1 MSFGAAT
8 LCAARLCVLAAL
20 IIFAATLQALAHAA
34 LISSQ
39 PADRAVLASSP
50 DRFILIFNE
59 PVTPLRLQLIDNRGE
74 AMPLTNVVQH
84 NMSLILRA
92 PVPLGQGTHALSWR
106 VVSADGHPVA
116 GTLVFSVG
124 QPDTT
129 TPILDNGDAKL
140 RTAVWL
146 VRAAIF
152 AALFFGNGGAFF
164 ANWIGRPLPGR
175 AANAIAALCAVGF
188 VLLPVSIGLQG
199 LDALGLPLSAFF
211 TLEPWNAGF
220 ATTYGKT
227 ALIAQAALLLALIA
241 LLARGALARVASLT
255 ALAGVGFALAASGHA
270 AAAAPQALMRPA
282 VWLHAVAVTLWIGS
296 LYPLRTLLRAGPD
309 PALPRFS
316 RAIPWVIVALLVSGV
331 TLAVVQLAR
340 VDALWTTNY
349 GWILSIK
356 LVLVALFLAL
366 AAANRFW
373 LTAQVENGDPVA
385 RTQLRYSMALEI
397 TLAVLIFALVAGW
410 RFTPPP
416 RSIPQEP
423 QAEFVHF
430 HANHV
435 MADVTLTP
443 GRAGR
448 STGELMMRDER
459 YQPVTP
465 KEVTLIFSQLASGI
479 EPMRREAVSLG
490 NARWR
495 IDDVVLPRPGRWRLR
510 IDVLVNDF
518 EKVSLED
525 DIRIRP

>member
-1 MSFGAAT
+1 MF
-8 LCAARLCVLAAL
+8 
-20 IIFAATLQALAHAA
+20 AHAA

-39 PADRAVLASSP
+39 PADRAVLSSSP

-74 AMPLTNVVQH
+74 ATPLTNIVQH
-84 NMSLILRA
+84 NMSVIVRA
-92 PVPLGQGTHALSWR
+92 PAPLGQGTHALSWR
-106 VVSADGHPVA
+106 VVSSDGHPVA
-116 GTLVFSVG
+116 GTLIFSVG

-129 TPILDNGDAKL
+129 TPILDNGDTKL
-140 RTAVWL
+140 RTSIWL
-146 VRAAIF
+146 VRAGIF
-152 AALFFGNGGAFF
+152 AALFFGIGGAFF
-164 ANWIGRPLPGR
+164 ANWMGRPLPGR
-175 AANAIAALCAVGF
+175 AANAMAALCALGF

-199 LDALGLPLSAFF
+199 LDALGLPLAAFF

-220 ATTYGKT
+220 GTSYGKT
-227 ALIAQAALLLALIA
+227 ALIAQAALLVALIA
-241 LLARGALARVASLT
+241 LLARGALARVSSLT

-282 VWLHAVAVTLWIGS
+282 VWLHAVAVALWIGS

-309 PALPRFS
+309 PTLRRFG
-316 RAIPWVIVALLVSGV
+316 RTIPWVLAALIISGV
-331 TLAVVQLAR
+331 TLAVVQVAR
-340 VDALWTTNY
+340 LDALWTTNY
-349 GWILSIK
+349 GLILSIK
-356 LVLVALFLAL
+356 LVLVALLLAL

-373 LTAQVENGDPVA
+373 LTGQVDGGDPVA
-385 RTQLRYSMALEI
+385 RRQLRYSIALEI

-430 HANHV
+430 HSGKL
-435 MADVTLTP
+435 MADLTLTP

-448 STGELMMRDER
+448 SAGELMVRDEE

-465 KEVTLIFSQLASGI
+465 KEVTLIFSQPASGI
-479 EPMRREAVSLG
+479 EPIRREAVNIG
-490 NARWR
+490 NARWQ

-510 IDVLVNDF
+510 IEILISDF
-518 EKVSLED
+518 DKVSIEG